1 MLRNL
6 EEPTKKK
13 SNQFE
18 PPISIRKKT
27 TRNKKN
33 PQFYRFD
40 DYGDIGCIVYYIVY
54 IYKSIY
60 PIVYSVILLLSSIH
74 NTLSTVWSTQFWSC
88 PHTSYKILKH

>member
-1 MLRNL
+1 MLRNQ

-18 PPISIRKKT
+18 PPISIRK
-27 TRNKKN
+27 RPPEIKN

-60 PIVYSVILLLSSIH
+60 PIVYSVILLLSSI
-74 NTLSTVWSTQFWSC
+74 LIILC
-88 PHTSYKILKH
+88 PQCGPHSSGVVHTHRIKS

>member
-1 MLRNL
+1 MLRSL

-27 TRNKKN
+27 TRKKKN

-60 PIVYSVILLLSSIH
+60 PIVYSVILLLSSI
-74 NTLSTVWSTQFWSC
+74 LIILC
-88 PHTSYKILKH
+88 PQCGPHSSGVVHTHRIKS